1 MRVGADD
8 MQSMSLR
15 EFSAALLFVLNIRRF
30 QWNTSTGDH
39 EIKKKL
45 YYRGLSSACCQDAA
59 LT

>member
-39 EIKKKL
+39 EIKKNCITE
-45 YYRGLSSACCQDAA
+45 ACHLHAVKMRR
-59 LT
+59 